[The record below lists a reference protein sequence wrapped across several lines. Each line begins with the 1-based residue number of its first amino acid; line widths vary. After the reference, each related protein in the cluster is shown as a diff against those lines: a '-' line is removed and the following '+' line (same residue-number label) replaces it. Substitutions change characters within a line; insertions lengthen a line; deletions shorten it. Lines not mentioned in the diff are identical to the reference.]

1 MMRLEVPVDNPA
13 GLTAAVSGGADRIE
27 LCAALGV
34 GGLTP
39 SAGFM
44 RLAAGCGVPV
54 FAMIRPRTGGF
65 CYTADELAVMA
76 TDIVAARQTGLAGV
90 VIGALTADRQLD
102 LPALRGLVSRAAGLE
117 ITLHRAF
124 DVVADWREAVDQAV
138 DLGIGRILTSG
149 GARNAPAGVDRLA
162 DIIAYARGRIT
173 ILPGAGITAESV
185 APLLALPLAEVHAS
199 CSVPDRPDAT
209 TLAFGFAHAGDRQ
222 TDADRVRA
230 LKAALTA
237 PPSGASLS
245 QNYR

>member
-27 LCAALGV
+27 LCAALG
-34 GGLTP
+34 
-39 SAGFM
+39 AGFM